1 MLGEIIALNRNGGRY
16 MEGNL
21 DYIYNELRET
31 RTELLAY
38 LDYDQKDERILQ
50 YILDEL
56 KDIETALNKVE
67 NGEYGKCEISG
78 EYLPYELL
86 QTIPTARSV
95 TELHQA
101 EQYCRKPIYS

>member
-1 MLGEIIALNRNGGRY
+1 

-38 LDYDQKDERILQ
+38 LNHGQKDERILQ

-56 KDIETALNKVE
+56 RDIETALNKME

-86 QTIPTARSV
+86 QTIPTAKSV
-95 TELHQA
+95 TELHQV
-101 EQYCRKPIYS
+101 EHFLRKPIYS